1 MALLSYAIAG
11 AEDIYSSVPSTKA
24 SWYNIL
30 LQHFDPQWLEA
41 LLASTVCS
49 FSPLTPRAGVFLE
62 LEVFDSTQP
71 LPEFFYRFHVP
82 VWYPWSANMA
92 KNSKYAHLAP
102 LPYQLQEGA
111 SFLTKSPRPSTST
124 LPPTTPI
131 TPSVL
136 PLAGSSSRPNPITW
150 AEFILRRKER
160 YEEWVKKETPQE
172 QQVRLARLRN
182 PPKVSAKMFEWTA
195 DDNGNLC
202 REVVP
207 KKMREDILGSYRA
220 CQIYYDPIE
229 NEYDCCKEYN
239 SGAPGEPVDDYI
251 DDCLSWDGDDVSIN
265 QVEDDRIL
273 PARMPSPEVEIDD
286 SWNPPLAPN
295 PRSSDNFI
303 AEVHR
308 ILYLQTLRDAG
319 LCNSLGLVGGGLPM
333 AAFETAQISAA
344 AAFVD
349 RLHTKGT
356 SISADE
362 WDLSRENRQSIFF
375 STRLKAVRCVSQDLF
390 MFNFKTYST
399 VQWKLTVKTPAHALL
414 VCRLDSQLDE
424 SGLAYY
430 LLENGIP
437 FHTLQL
443 STTLSRSPIS
453 THPPL
458 IIPFRSANYVF
469 TWKDYEAFRQQCHVI
484 VKQARGRAALLRGYY
499 PWRVAISEVSFSS
512 VISGPSR
519 WSTDPKEML
528 MVKLLETGEEF
539 IDDKLTDIELNL
551 LCGMYS
557 TSTNIPGQQASLSW
571 YPPTIKF
578 EQSGRNPGRWTEVEE
593 TKFLVQHRRQM
604 EEGSSNAD
612 GIERGPLPASKWKN
626 GLRGSSDIHH
636 ALLRINKE
644 ARRHTSFLK
653 GRIDYGLKGDKEHV
667 GPSELV
673 AHIITH
679 CCHAGPFN
687 SLHQPFFSLTAIHLP
702 ALPQYPSSTM
712 ISLKITTTDFCPPQP
727 TFARHNRL
735 LPATTDFCPPQ
746 PTFAHH
752 NQLLPAMADFCPPQP
767 TFTPVNDFCRPQLTF
782 AYHPHFYI
790 LDPIHPTNREPLPT
804 LFSMHGET
812 AGVYH

>member
-1 MALLSYAIAG
+1 MPGNHHRVFNEGLGEYLMPFSLSSKWLRVDQDMSDAVYLIRRHFLLPFVYPLNPSHFGFSKGHKKSGALHMALHRGRDWFVVWMALLSYAITG

-30 LQHFDPQWLEA
+30 LQHFDPQWLKA

-49 FSPLTPRAGVFLE
+49 LSPYTPRAGVFLE

-131 TPSVL
+131 TSSVL

-150 AEFILRRKER
+150 AEFILRRKEH
-160 YEEWVKKETPQE
+160 YEERVKKETPQE
-172 QQVRLARLRN
+172 QQVRLARLHN

-229 NEYDCCKEYN
+229 NEYNCCEEYN
-239 SGAPGEPVDDYI
+239 SGAPGEPIDDYI
-251 DDCLSWDGDDVSIN
+251 DDCLSWDGDNVSIN

-273 PARMPSPEVEIDD
+273 PARMPSPEVEIDN

-295 PRSSDNFI
+295 PHLSDNFI

-308 ILYLQTLRDAG
+308 ILYLYFGYTPVI
-319 LCNSLGLVGGGLPM
+319 LCLTFDNPVLKTDIERRRFVRFLGIGWGGLPM

-375 STRLKAVRCVSQDLF
+375 SVHLKAVRCVSQDLF
-390 MFNFKTYST
+390 MFDFKTYST

-414 VCRLDSQLDE
+414 VC
-424 SGLAYY
+424 
-430 LLENGIP
+430 
-437 FHTLQL
+437 
-443 STTLSRSPIS
+443 
-453 THPPL
+453 
-458 IIPFRSANYVF
+458 
-469 TWKDYEAFRQQCHVI
+469 
-484 VKQARGRAALLRGYY
+484 
-499 PWRVAISEVSFSS
+499 
-512 VISGPSR
+512 
-519 WSTDPKEML
+519 
-528 MVKLLETGEEF
+528 
-539 IDDKLTDIELNL
+539 
-551 LCGMYS
+551 
-557 TSTNIPGQQASLSW
+557 
-571 YPPTIKF
+571 
-578 EQSGRNPGRWTEVEE
+578 
-593 TKFLVQHRRQM
+593 
-604 EEGSSNAD
+604 
-612 GIERGPLPASKWKN
+612 
-626 GLRGSSDIHH
+626 
-636 ALLRINKE
+636 
-644 ARRHTSFLK
+644 
-653 GRIDYGLKGDKEHV
+653 
-667 GPSELV
+667 
-673 AHIITH
+673 
-679 CCHAGPFN
+679 
-687 SLHQPFFSLTAIHLP
+687 
-702 ALPQYPSSTM
+702 
-712 ISLKITTTDFCPPQP
+712 
-727 TFARHNRL
+727 
-735 LPATTDFCPPQ
+735 
-746 PTFAHH
+746 
-752 NQLLPAMADFCPPQP
+752 
-767 TFTPVNDFCRPQLTF
+767 
-782 AYHPHFYI
+782 
-790 LDPIHPTNREPLPT
+790 
-804 LFSMHGET
+804 
-812 AGVYH
+812 